1 MHYHWSC
8 TTAAQRFRFKKVN
21 GEFDKDLTLH
31 SSLPQTLVER
41 VEKHIAAATCPEKRK
56 HDADDVPSNSD
67 HADRRKRMKGKQK
80 ARQMPDAMEED
91 EGEDEMEEDEGE
103 DEVESEDEE

>member
-1 MHYHWSC
+1 
-8 TTAAQRFRFKKVN
+8 
-21 GEFDKDLTLH
+21 
-31 SSLPQTLVER
+31 
-41 VEKHIAAATCPEKRK
+41 
-56 HDADDVPSNSD
+56 
-67 HADRRKRMKGKQK
+67 MKGKQK